1 MSFITTLVADLFARP
16 LIRDQVHKDLD
27 PNIGFYKSITI
38 FQSVLYGDDLVIDPP
53 KSFEGLAHKQL
64 EQIKQSRSYTYRPK
78 LVFEGP
84 VNLLDPCDSRV
95 SWHSPE
101 WWLIRETLSDTERFL
116 GNFNG
121 MTFSQYKRKVV
132 IMGAPSVGTSS
143 FLLLP
148 ARFVGYANTSRE
160 DVFDTT
166 IRRSADLCRGLFP
179 NCRSYNTQDNHPRGN
194 RI

>member
-1 MSFITTLVADLFARP
+1 MSFITTLVADLFAPAP

-27 PNIGFYKSITI
+27 PSIGFYKSITI
-38 FQSVLYGDDLVIDPP
+38 LQSLLYGDNLVIDPP

-64 EQIKQSRSYTYRPK
+64 EQIKESRSYTYRPK

-101 WWLIRETLSDTERFL
+101 WWLIRETLTDTERFL

-132 IMGAPSVGTSS
+132 IMGAPSVGRS
-143 FLLLP
+143 FRLLP
-148 ARFVGYANTSRE
+148 LDNA
-160 DVFDTT
+160 DVNRKDIFDTT

-179 NCRSYNTQDNHPRGN
+179 NC
-194 RI
+194 